1 MYNSSYEDYMKN
13 VLGYSVRPQNA
24 YQFQDNMYEMPI
36 ENDYQNMSLEGLYPE
51 IYRMIYPMVQ
61 KVCMRANGVVNEEI
75 IVSMT
80 DEVYNAMV
88 EQETRKS
95 NNSEVK
101 LNSSQNYRRMEETR
115 QNNFMLRDLIRI
127 LIINE
132 LLRRRRRPHMRPDLF
147 GRMP

>member
-1 MYNSSYEDYMKN
+1 MYNSNYEDYMRN
-13 VLGYSVRPQNA
+13 VLGYSVRPQNM
-24 YQFQDNMYEMPI
+24 YQIQDNMYEMPI
-36 ENDYQNMSLEGLYPE
+36 DNDYQSMSLEGLYPE

-61 KVCMRANGVVNEEI
+61 KVCMRAIEVINEET

-95 NNSEVK
+95 NSEVK
-101 LNSSQNYRRMEETR
+101 TNSSQNYRRMEETR

-132 LLRRRRRPHMRPDLF
+132 LLRRRRRPHMRPDFF